1 MGFGGL
7 PHLPEDV
14 EEDATRG
21 LTLPLA
27 FFRGVGMLSI
37 SLFFQFFG
45 ITDENVHFMSY
56 SLRSRVLIRDT
67 E

>member
-7 PHLPEDV
+7 PRLPEEVD
-14 EEDATRG
+14 EEIRG

-37 SLFFQFFG
+37 SPFIQFFG
-45 ITDENVHFMSY
+45 ITDRNVHFMSY